1 MNVVIRRGRRTG
13 AKFRKCVRS
22 SGGECGCDGRRFS
35 AAERFCIAR
44 EDGCKG
50 QILSVRQIHDQ
61 VFHDTILTCTRVDV
75 TDAEAVE
82 RATQDVVKDFGSI
95 RGWYDT
101 FREQTLSNI

>member
-1 MNVVIRRGRRTG
+1 MNMVERRGRRTG

-22 SGGECGCDGRRFS
+22 GGGKCGRDGRRFS
-35 AAERFCIAR
+35 AAERFYIAR

-50 QILSVRQIHDQ
+50 QILSVREIHGQ

-101 FREQTLSNI
+101 FRVQFLGNI